1 MYVSKCVHVY
11 LCTGSMGVRDV
22 YQVGYH
28 MAGVGSV
35 RVEGGGEG
43 CNNSTWRIYVLKEND
58 MRL

>member
-11 LCTGSMGVRDV
+11 LCTGSMSVRDV
-22 YQVGYH
+22 YQVGIPH
-28 MAGVGSV
+28 GPGGVREGG
-35 RVEGGGEG
+35 GGGEG